1 MTYEM
6 DIAGLKRELP
16 LCRVTDDLY
25 IGAFVMFGDV
35 ELTVHCAAEL
45 LKRAPEYDYI
55 IAPEAKAIP
64 LLYEMARQSGAEKY
78 FLARKGAKAYMTGVF
93 EVEVRSITT
102 MHIQKLVIDTADAE
116 LIKALN
122 GAHRIFPYFFLS
134 EIEKRAAAADN
145 YAVSCEQAIVKLLIY
160 IRLRGARLHFK
171 PYSRYHIPALYAV
184 CYPFKPERLKAAVAR
199 RPVAQVIAS
208 AAGFVPAVIYAENLA
223 ARIRGGI
230 YKRQQLGVIG
240 ICPKA
245 IHIVVKYNHRRHR
258 PLRPPLPLKIVKQP
272 YGVAQA
278 AAHAAAD
285 RFSRYIFIARL

>member
-45 LKRAPEYDYI
+45 LKRAPEYDYL

-116 LIKALN
+116 LIKGKKILIVDDVISTGESLHAMEELVN
-122 GAHRIFPYFFLS
+122 
-134 EIEKRAAAADN
+134 RA
-145 YAVSCEQAIVKLLIY
+145 
-160 IRLRGARLHFK
+160 
-171 PYSRYHIPALYAV
+171 
-184 CYPFKPERLKAAVAR
+184 
-199 RPVAQVIAS
+199 
-208 AAGFVPAVIYAENLA
+208 
-223 ARIRGGI
+223 GGI
-230 YKRQQLGVIG
+230 IAGKMAVLAEGDAKDRDDIITL
-240 ICPKA
+240 A
-245 IHIVVKYNHRRHR
+245 
-258 PLRPPLPLKIVKQP
+258 PLPLFNADGTVK
-272 YGVAQA
+272 A
-278 AAHAAAD
+278 
-285 RFSRYIFIARL
+285 